1 MAVEQLILLAHFD
14 VEIERTFFLEDLDVT
29 GDPINCCLYSF
40 AHWRGRATA
49 AQQTGKRNARDQ
61 QHRKINAILRILLY
75 SLIKRLHTPG
85 RQNESQIGIV
95 WIWKAHII
103 TKRVLRKPVGAGF
116 TNCAQGQFSR
126 VRKAHGL

>member
-1 MAVEQLILLAHFD
+1 M
-14 VEIERTFFLEDLDVT
+14 
-29 GDPINCCLYSF
+29 
-40 AHWRGRATA
+40 
-49 AQQTGKRNARDQ
+49 
-61 QHRKINAILRILLY
+61 
-75 SLIKRLHTPG
+75 IKRLHTPG

-116 TNCAQGQFSR
+116 TNLAQGQFSR